1 MAYVRIAQKNKSV
14 TCSVLHVVFN
24 LLYERSWQG
33 GVFQFMENDYFLVF
47 LVVWVFFSRFLGMLK
62 SSLR

>member
-24 LLYERSWQG
+24 LLYERSWQAG
-33 GVFQFMENDYFLVF
+33 GFQFMENDYFLVF

-62 SSLR
+62 SSLC